1 MVSFWLHRFFY
12 TTSRYSTLAR
22 LTWSITY
29 WRNRRNRSATS
40 SPTDG
45 RPAQLVRVLAQRLR
59 SAWVDDRVEHVQTEL
74 PYHACIP
81 YGAPRRS
88 SCRSERHRTAPI
100 IDSTAMAGVYSRSWW
115 TVSLADAPPRIEGT
129 RRFRLILRG
138 ALIKGLTDLATAL
151 PLVRFTGFC
160 VPIGGH
166 NVGRSRQAQP
176 CLSNDYAI
184 QI

>member
-22 LTWSITY
+22 LTWGITC

-59 SAWVDDRVEHVQTEL
+59 SAWVDDRVEHVQTGL

-88 SCRSERHRTAPI
+88 SCRSERHRAAPI
-100 IDSTAMAGVYSRSWW
+100 IDSTAVAGVYSRSWW
-115 TVSLADAPPRIEGT
+115 TVSLVDAPPRIEGT
-129 RRFRLILRG
+129 RQCPLAAMLDHETCSAKMPTSQPHG
-138 ALIKGLTDLATAL
+138 AELGTPGRIQQGIQSAL
-151 PLVRFTGFC
+151 SGVHRTETTGR
-160 VPIGGH
+160 I
-166 NVGRSRQAQP
+166 R
-176 CLSNDYAI
+176 
-184 QI
+184 